1 MLLKLLFIAILV
13 YFAVRAV
20 RNLLRAVRHDPRGPA
35 TFPPRPAPAP
45 SRPRAER
52 ATRPE
57 RRADVEDA
65 KFVDL

>member
-20 RNLLRAVRHDPRGPA
+20 RNLLRAVRHDPQGPA
-35 TFPPRPAPAP
+35 TFPPRSAPASP
-45 SRPRAER
+45 RPER
-52 ATRPE
+52 APHSE